1 MMTPNQMISKTRE
14 ELNAMADR
22 CRDMAEDLEELADSL
37 PTLPA
42 AAATLDAPME
52 GFEAVSKMLRTGKRP
67 DLGQT
72 VITTLEDGTEAVWRI
87 IDTARMAARENGVRP
102 VVAQLVKIMD
112 YRPFSMPS
120 KRFPWGC
127 NRYEISSLADWLDDC
142 FLRRLTCAAQDS
154 IVNRRDLGGE
164 DGRKLWLL
172 SADEAG
178 FGDLGQAFEWYACE
192 DEDERDERRQL
203 KDSDGDPATWWL
215 RTPYSGYAYYVR
227 YVSTSGA
234 LYYSIALN
242 AYGVAPACI
251 IG

>member
-37 PTLPA
+37 PVLPA

-72 VITTLEDGTEAVWRI
+72 VITTLEDGAEAVWRI

-120 KRFPWGC
+120 KQFPWGC

-154 IVNRRDLGGE
+154 IVARRDLGGE

-203 KDSDGDPATWWL
+203 KDSDGDPASWWL
-215 RTPYSGYAYYVR
+215 RTPNSGNALNVR
-227 YVSTSGA
+227 NVNTSGA
-234 LYYSIALN
+234 LYSSIAYGAN
-242 AYGVAPACI
+242 GVAPACI